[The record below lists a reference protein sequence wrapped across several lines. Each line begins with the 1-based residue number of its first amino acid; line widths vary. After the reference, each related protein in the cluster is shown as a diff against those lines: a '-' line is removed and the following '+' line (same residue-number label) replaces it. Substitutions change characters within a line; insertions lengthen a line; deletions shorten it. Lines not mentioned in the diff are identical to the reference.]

1 MFFAE
6 SQGSVPLKQGSSN
19 AGLHRTERVL
29 YFPQMFEKGKVEG
42 NDEAAK
48 LQLLR
53 PNWKESLTF
62 PCLFDKFNISVQDR
76 ITPNTS
82 LGLVPT
88 LFAVILT

>member
-6 SQGSVPLKQGSSN
+6 SQGSVPLKQGSPN

-42 NDEAAK
+42 SDEAAK

-53 PNWKESLTF
+53 PNWKESL
-62 PCLFDKFNISVQDR
+62 PSRAYLISL
-76 ITPNTS
+76 I
-82 LGLVPT
+82 LVSRT
-88 LFAVILT
+88 E